1 MPEASPGNE
10 TPGRILR
17 MPGVLARTGLSRSTL
32 YRKLAAGTFP
42 KQIQISE
49 RCIGWSD
56 TAISAWLRDPTR
68 FGANR

>member
-1 MPEASPGNE
+1 MSDMQPISE

-42 KQIQISE
+42 KQIRISE

-56 TAISAWLRDPTR
+56 TAVGAWLRDPSQFEAKR
-68 FGANR
+68 

>member
-1 MPEASPGNE
+1 MSTSDEAGDPL
-10 TPGRILR
+10 GRILR

-49 RCIGWSD
+49 RCIGWSEA
-56 TAISAWLRDPTR
+56 AITAWLRDPAGYGSIR
-68 FGANR
+68 